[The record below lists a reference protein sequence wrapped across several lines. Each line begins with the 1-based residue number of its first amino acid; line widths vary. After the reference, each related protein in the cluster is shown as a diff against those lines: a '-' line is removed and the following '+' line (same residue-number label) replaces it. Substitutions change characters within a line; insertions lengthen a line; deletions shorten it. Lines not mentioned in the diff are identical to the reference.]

1 LAVEELITPRC
12 TTHDS
17 TGLDQANWFALWT
30 HPHCEPLVESQLAAK
45 GFSTLLPMISV
56 WSRRGG
62 NRHLIRIPMFPSYL
76 FLRHAMDK
84 HSYIEIVKTRGLTR
98 ILGDR
103 WDRLAVVDN
112 ADIESIR
119 RVMCAEV
126 PVLPHPYLREGQRMR
141 ITEGPLT
148 DVEGILV
155 HIKPNKGHL
164 VLSIELLQR
173 SVAVE
178 VDCTQVAPVEGFAHN
193 GQHRPD
199 G

>member
-1 LAVEELITPRC
+1 LAVEQLITPRD
-12 TTHDS
+12 TTRDS
-17 TGLDQANWFALWT
+17 TGLGEANWFALWT

-112 ADIESIR
+112 ADIESIQ

-126 PVLPHPYLREGQRMR
+126 PVLPHPYLREGQKMR